1 MNKQY
6 TFSLPPEVGVIID
19 SLPKTKKSEYV
30 AEALMLKE
38 KFKAQQKVLSLLD
51 SIKPS
56 EGISDKS
63 SVELVQEARAARS
76 DQLIANFNTH
86 E

>member
-6 TFSLPPEVGVIID
+6 TFSLPPEVGLIID
-19 SLPKTKKSEYV
+19 KLPKTKKSEYV
-30 AEALMLKE
+30 TEALMLKE

-51 SIKPS
+51 RIKPS

-76 DQLIANFNTH
+76 DQLVANFNIH